1 MRRGSPLLS
10 VISTLFLLSNLI
22 QLIPLNV
29 LGDSQNVMRMD
40 RGAPGANYHYDP
52 AYDAC
57 EQDDPLGMISGAIT
71 DTQISASSYMDE
83 GGWAI
88 NSCSPTNARPFL
100 TNGLAWCPKYKSSTE
115 WLQIGLGVRAT
126 ITGVML
132 QGRGDGE
139 EWVASY
145 TLSFSDD
152 GIFWRFANDLY
163 GNQRIFEGNT
173 DSYLVKHTYL
183 DEAVVTRF
191 VRIYP
196 FTWNR
201 HPSLRVELVG
211 CQPCRQL
218 LGTPPYARYAAST
231 TRSKK
236 HGKTCTTED
245 GHYYSNKAWCAKRQN
260 GMQWYQIDLGPPT
273 LITGVVLRPR
283 GDGKWQQYVT
293 LFKLSYSNTQTL
305 RERVHYLSAPI
316 VARYVRIHP
325 ISWRGRIAMRVGLL
339 GCRHR
344 GSCDPGFFRINDKSS
359 CVANLAYKKDAWM
372 VSNPENPRR
381 KSSAPSSLISYNAHA
396 PQNPYTPVFSYL
408 SSTPTESTSQSAF
421 FVDATPKPVS
431 PTTPIND
438 WNLHEVMLGDAGYVP
453 KDEIAMRAVDGFTG
467 LEPSPQSGDVKPD
480 LEEKP
485 MNDAPT
491 FKTNNKRA
499 LRSVTSNV
507 EELERHQCT
516 ILQYTWPFQ
525 ETPGWFVDLQ
535 EPQEVQGIILYTG
548 AHGKLEPYRNMIV
561 QSLQG
566 TSDLMLRMNN
576 LERMA
581 VYVEG
586 DTVPGGRQFCGHVT
600 RLNDAVFA
608 PKLHIA
614 CHQPI
619 TGRFV
624 IVEAYGLRSTW
635 PKDYLAA
642 LCEVQVY

>member
-1 MRRGSPLLS
+1 M
-10 VISTLFLLSNLI
+10 
-22 QLIPLNV
+22 
-29 LGDSQNVMRMD
+29 
-40 RGAPGANYHYDP
+40 
-52 AYDAC
+52 
-57 EQDDPLGMISGAIT
+57 
-71 DTQISASSYMDE
+71 
-83 GGWAI
+83 
-88 NSCSPTNARPFL
+88 
-100 TNGLAWCPKYKSSTE
+100 
-115 WLQIGLGVRAT
+115 
-126 ITGVML
+126 
-132 QGRGDGE
+132 
-139 EWVASY
+139 
-145 TLSFSDD
+145 
-152 GIFWRFANDLY
+152 
-163 GNQRIFEGNT
+163 
-173 DSYLVKHTYL
+173 
-183 DEAVVTRF
+183 
-191 VRIYP
+191 
-196 FTWNR
+196 
-201 HPSLRVELVG
+201 
-211 CQPCRQL
+211 
-218 LGTPPYARYAAST
+218 
-231 TRSKK
+231 
-236 HGKTCTTED
+236 
-245 GHYYSNKAWCAKRQN
+245 
-260 GMQWYQIDLGPPT
+260 
-273 LITGVVLRPR
+273 
-283 GDGKWQQYVT
+283 
-293 LFKLSYSNTQTL
+293 